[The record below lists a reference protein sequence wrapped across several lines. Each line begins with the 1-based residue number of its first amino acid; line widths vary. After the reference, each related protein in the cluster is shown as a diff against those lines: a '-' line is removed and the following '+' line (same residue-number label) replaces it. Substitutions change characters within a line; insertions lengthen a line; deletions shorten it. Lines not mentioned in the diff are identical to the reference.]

1 MSSPTPGAVPPELQ
15 CAGEVRVLIIDD
27 DPATCQVIAAA
38 LAHKDFA
45 IRTVSDTAQ
54 VEQTLKEKRDGE
66 VPFHLIVLDYVL
78 PGLPAEQVLGWVQD
92 HQPEAAVI
100 VVTGYPSMEG
110 ALNCLRART
119 FDYLTKPF
127 QIAELR
133 NAVLRCL
140 QTRGLLRISEDVLRE
155 ALGTALRERRKA
167 LGLTLAEL
175 AKRSDT
181 SVGYLS
187 QIELGKNSASVETLY
202 RLCLALRLPM
212 SDLFAMAQRGM

>member
-1 MSSPTPGAVPPELQ
+1 M
-15 CAGEVRVLIIDD
+15 
-27 DPATCQVIAAA
+27 IAAA
-38 LAHKDFA
+38 LEHEDFA
-45 IRTVSDTAQ
+45 IRSVSDTSR
-54 VEQTLKEKRDGE
+54 VEETLKEKRDAE
-66 VPFHLIVLDYVL
+66 VPFHLIILDYVL
-78 PGLPAEQVLGWVQD
+78 PGLPAERVLSWVQD
-92 HQPEAAVI
+92 YQPDAAVI

-133 NAVLRCL
+133 SAVMRCL
-140 QTRGLLRISEDVLRE
+140 RTQGLLRISEDALRE
-155 ALGTALRERRKA
+155 ALGAALRERRKA

-202 RLCLALRLPM
+202 RLSLALRLPM
-212 SDLFAMAQRGM
+212 SDLFATAQRGM